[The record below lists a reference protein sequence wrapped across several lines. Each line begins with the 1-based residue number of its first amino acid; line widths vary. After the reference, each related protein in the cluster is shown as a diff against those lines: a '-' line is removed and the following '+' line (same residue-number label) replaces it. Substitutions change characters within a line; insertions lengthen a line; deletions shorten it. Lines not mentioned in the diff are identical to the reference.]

1 MTSVDVSQGGNT
13 PLGIVRNALLQES
26 FARGIIARQTT
37 DHIAWVT
44 DFPLF
49 KPSCELEPGQG
60 GESGL
65 SSTHHPFTAPR
76 LEDIPLL
83 DTNPLQVR
91 ADHFDLVVNGVEVG
105 GGSARIHDPM
115 LQEYILKDIIKV
127 RMNIVSSWIC
137 L

>member
-1 MTSVDVSQGGNT
+1 M
-13 PLGIVRNALLQES
+13 
-26 FARGIIARQTT
+26 
-37 DHIAWVT
+37 

-49 KPSCELEPGQG
+49 KRSCESEPGQS

-65 SSTHHPFTAPR
+65 SSNHHPFTAPR

-83 DTNPLQVR
+83 ETNPLQVR

-115 LQEYILKDIIKV
+115 LQEHILKDIIKV
-127 RMNIVSSWIC
+127 RIHIQIFWYVPETYWNRFLNGSSLNLTTC
-137 L
+137 

>member
-1 MTSVDVSQGGNT
+1 MANVDVSQDGNT
-13 PLGIVRNALLQES
+13 PLGVVRNALLKES
-26 FARGIIARQTT
+26 FARGIVARQAT

-49 KPSCELEPGQG
+49 KLSSESEPGQD

-65 SSTHHPFTAPR
+65 SSNHHPFTAPR
-76 LEDIPLL
+76 FEDIHLL
-83 DTNPLQVR
+83 ETNPLQVR
-91 ADHFDLVVNGVEVG
+91 AEHFDLVVNGVEVG

-115 LQEYILKDIIKV
+115 LQECILKDIIKV
-127 RMNIVSSWIC
+127 RIYIWIFWIC